1 MNSTLRVGNEEYKK
15 IHKQVVEYI
24 TLIINAM
31 KELHIYYRHHTKKGL
46 VLGKTKNQKEE
57 DKIKYKTNQVK
68 LERYQNFIRAY
79 NKNLNIIK
87 ERRMMQ
93 RMS

>member
-31 KELHIYYRHHTKKGL
+31 KELRG
-46 VLGKTKNQKEE
+46 
-57 DKIKYKTNQVK
+57 
-68 LERYQNFIRAY
+68 
-79 NKNLNIIK
+79 
-87 ERRMMQ
+87 
-93 RMS
+93 